1 MADSTAKTSK
11 NVKDLFSK
19 DEEQWIKQA
28 IMNAELDTSGEI
40 RVHIEN
46 TCNGDVM
53 DRAAFVFEKL
63 KMHKTKLRNGVLIYL
78 AVKNRKF
85 AIIGD
90 KGINTVV
97 PDNFWDD
104 IKQQMLNHFR
114 NGEFTKGITE
124 AVRMTGKQLKDHFPY
139 QSDDENELSDDISFG
154 KN

>member
-1 MADSTAKTSK
+1 MSDNTTKALKS
-11 NVKDLFSK
+11 VKRLFTK
-19 DEEQWIKQA
+19 EEEQRIKQA

-53 DRAAFVFEKL
+53 DRAAYVFEKL
-63 KMHKTKLRNGVLIYL
+63 QMHKTKLRNGVLIYL

-90 KGINTVV
+90 KGINEVV

-104 IKQQMLNHFR
+104 IKQNMLNNFR
-114 NGEFTKGITE
+114 NNEFTKGIAE
-124 AVRMTGKQLKDHFPY
+124 AINRAGKQLKAHFPY
-139 QSDDENELSDDISFG
+139 QSEDKNELSDEISFG
-154 KN
+154 QN

>member
-1 MADSTAKTSK
+1 MLNSHQKTAKSA
-11 NVKDLFSK
+11 KDLFSGE
-19 DEEQWIKQA
+19 DEQSIKQA

-53 DRAAFVFEKL
+53 DRAAYVFEKL
-63 KMHKTKLRNGVLIYL
+63 KMHKTNLRNGVLIYL

-90 KGINTVV
+90 KGINAIV

-104 IKQQMLNHFR
+104 IKQIMLDHFR
-114 NGEFTKGITE
+114 DGDFTKGITE
-124 AVRMTGKQLKDHFPY
+124 AVTMAGKQLKSHFPY
-139 QSDDENELSDDISFG
+139 QSDDQNELSDEISFG
-154 KN
+154 RN

>member
-1 MADSTAKTSK
+1 MSDNSTKSAK

-63 KMHKTKLRNGVLIYL
+63 NMHKTKLRTGVLIYL

-90 KGINTVV
+90 KGINKVV
-97 PDNFWDD
+97 PGNFWDD
-104 IKQQMLNHFR
+104 IKQRMLNHFR

-124 AVRMTGKQLKDHFPY
+124 AIRMAGNQLKDHFPY
-139 QSDDENELSDDISFG
+139 QSDDKNELSDEVSFG